1 MIGLGIG
8 AGIVL
13 AQALWIGVIAAVVVL
28 IAVVVASGVRII
40 QPYEQGLYIR
50 LGEFIGVRD
59 PGLKWIVPMVSRL
72 VKIDLRT
79 QVLDVPVQEVIT
91 RDNSP
96 TNVDAVIYVRVTDI
110 EKAYFKVENFRKAT
124 IYLAQTTLRAVV
136 GDMELDE
143 ILYRREQI
151 NIRLRDLLDDATDP
165 WGVKVEAVEIKEV
178 DPATRVKQAMEEQTS
193 AERERRAT
201 ILRADGE
208 KRGEILKAEGDRRA
222 RILEA
227 EGIRQAK
234 ILEAEGER
242 LARILQSQGEAQ
254 GLRILS
260 LGAAPLD
267 QKALTVLSLNTVG
280 KMADGQATKIIF
292 PFEITKLI
300 EGASQYIGK
309 GREVGERPFLS
320 YEDLEKMI
328 GKTEEVLG
336 KVPTPEE
343 IAEQMEKKTAEMA
356 AGEETAAEVETK
368 KKLSDILKEEGSK
381 SE

>member
-1 MIGLGIG
+1 MVGFGIG
-8 AGIVL
+8 AVFIL
-13 AQALWIGVIAAVVVL
+13 AQAGVWISAVVL
-28 IAVVVASGVRII
+28 IVVIIAIFAAAGVRIV

-50 LGEFIGVRD
+50 LGQFIGTKD
-59 PGLKWIVPMVSRL
+59 PGLNWIVPMVSQM

-79 QVLDVPVQEVIT
+79 LVLDVPVQEVIT

-96 TNVDAVIYVRVTDI
+96 TKVDAVIYLRVTDTK
-110 EKAYFKVENFRKAT
+110 KAYFQVENYKTAT

-151 NIRLRDLLDDATDP
+151 NIKLRDILDKATDP
-165 WGVKVEAVEIKEV
+165 WGVKIEGVEIKEV
-178 DPATRVKQAMEEQTS
+178 DPADRVKKAMEEQTS
-193 AERERRAT
+193 SERERRAT

-208 KRGEILKAEGDRRA
+208 KRGEILKAEGARRA

-227 EGIRQAK
+227 EGLRQAK

-267 QKALTVLSLNTVG
+267 QKALAVLSMDTVK
-280 KMADGQATKIIF
+280 KMADGQATKIVF
-292 PFEITKLI
+292 PFEVTKLI
-300 EGASQYIGK
+300 EGISQYVGK
-309 GREVGERPFLS
+309 AGEVGERPIMS
-320 YEDLEKMI
+320 YEELEKI
-328 GKTEEVLG
+328 VGKTEDVLG

-343 IAEQMEKKTAEMA
+343 IAEELEKKTAEMTAREEISAVEEAKKGA
-356 AGEETAAEVETK
+356 ADV
-368 KKLSDILKEEGSK
+368 LKEEERS
-381 SE
+381 